1 MTPNKQTLMPHRWLL
16 AAACVAA
23 LLHPQLATAQTAP
36 AAAPD
41 AQTLARYD
49 KNGNGRLDPEEL
61 AARQAD
67 EARATQAAPSTS
79 SRTALSGGDVVVLS
93 PFQVSG
99 EADKGYYASN
109 TLSGTRINS
118 KLEDLGAAISVV
130 TKQQMEDFAML
141 DLNDVFLYEA
151 NTEGTGNYTDVA
163 IDRNGVVTDNVA
175 SDPSNANRVRGIG
188 PANQA
193 RGNFEVTRTPFDP
206 SNIDAV
212 EISRGPNSN
221 LFGLG
226 NGSGTVNVIPAKA
239 NLTRASS
246 SLELRL
252 DGLGGTRASLDL
264 NRPIL
269 REKLSL
275 RFIGVR
281 QNDEYVRQPS
291 FSRTDRYNAM
301 VQYRPFKNTT
311 LRASFE
317 RYENLAR
324 RPNAILP
331 RDGITYWKENGSP
344 TWDPSTW
351 TVTRNGVKR
360 VVPYNATVA
369 TENAA
374 LGPGLESVGTALS
387 RPIIFVD
394 RGGEINLWMT
404 AIISG
409 LPAATAANPNPLPT
423 PNSPN
428 YTNGHRRFIESAPA
442 PRVGPLAQTIGSIA
456 DRSFYDWTETNIAA
470 ANWTDDT
477 VNSWMAELDQIFIH
491 TRRHVLAA
499 QIGWFREDAKKYNR
513 SFIGTSG
520 SAAMVVLVDVNEKL
534 LDGRPNPNFLR
545 PYVKAV
551 EPTISRSP
559 FLRDIYRGQVAYKLN
574 LSGDRS
580 WLRWIG
586 DHALSGYGEYKD
598 TDSANYRFRDVI
610 VSNHAWLT
618 ANSNIRADD
627 VAVARATYRYY
638 LGDNQGQNIEYG
650 SPAWKSAQGTHDFT
664 WFNART
670 NQWVVEPATIGEA
683 FVPNIYRRANVIK
696 SRGLVLQNHLLDSRL
711 VTTLGWR
718 KDSNFNRNAA
728 RTGVMPDRI
737 TPNYATDDVWN
748 DDWFRRDGATKTM
761 GAVVKPFRGWGRIEE
776 RASGGEG
783 LSRLAADFVRNL
795 NFHYNKADSFRPATI
810 AQNLNLVILPNP
822 TSQTEDRG
830 VSFTLA
836 KNLVVRVNRYEN
848 TQINSRTGDAG
859 TIATR
864 AGRIDFAFGGNN
876 DGFNLQRNARE
887 WIIATTPGLTPQAL
901 DEAVA
906 AEMKV
911 PVNQLALMNAYPI
924 AETSDVVSKGTEIEI
939 SYNPTNTWTLR
950 ANVTQQKV
958 VEQGVTPGIQQ
969 YIDARRPVWETIID
983 KRTGQPWFTSP
994 YGRAD
999 QRPIDFL
1006 ESLVLAPYKLLTANE
1021 GKSRPQIR
1029 QWRFNAMTNFQ
1040 LRGITENKWLRRVAV
1055 SGAVRWEDKGSIGY
1069 YAYEDDPNAYDPN
1082 RPIYDQSRYYFD
1094 GGISYEQK
1102 IYRNKI
1108 GLRLQLNIRNL
1119 FEDGRL
1125 QAVGAL
1131 PNGQPHTYRIIDPR
1145 TIILTARFS
1154 L

>member
-1 MTPNKQTLMPHRWLL
+1 MPQRRLL
-16 AAACVAA
+16 AAACVVAIA
-23 LLHPQLATAQTAP
+23 TPQLATAQTAP
-36 AAAPD
+36 EAAPD
-41 AQTLARYD
+41 ARTLARYD

-61 AARQAD
+61 AALQAD
-67 EARATQAAPSTS
+67 QARAAQAATSTLSSTPLPS
-79 SRTALSGGDVVVLS
+79 AEIVELS

-99 EADKGYYASN
+99 AADKGYYASN

-118 KLEDLGAAISVV
+118 KLEDLGASISVV

-151 NTEGTGNYTDVA
+151 NTEGTGNYTDMA

-188 PANQA
+188 AANQA

-226 NGSGTVNVIPAKA
+226 NGSGTVNVIPAQA
-239 NLTRASS
+239 NLSRERS
-246 SLELRL
+246 SLELRT
-252 DGLGGTRASLDL
+252 DSLGGTRASLDL
-264 NRPIL
+264 NRPIF
-269 REKLSL
+269 REKLAL
-275 RFIGVR
+275 RVIGVH
-281 QNDEYVRQPS
+281 QDDEYVRKPS
-291 FSRTDRYNAM
+291 YSRTDRYSAM

-324 RPNAILP
+324 RPNTILP

-351 TVTRNGVKR
+351 TVTRNGVRR

-374 LGPGLESVGTALS
+374 LGPGLASPGTALS

-404 AIISG
+404 AYISG
-409 LPAATAANPNPLPT
+409 IPAPTAATPNPLPT
-423 PNSPN
+423 PNFHP
-428 YTNGHRRFIESAPA
+428 TNGHQRFIDSAPA

-456 DRSFYDWTETNIAA
+456 DRSVYDWTETNLAA
-470 ANWTDDT
+470 ANWMEDT
-477 VNSWMAELDQIFIH
+477 VNTWMAEFDQIFINS
-491 TRRHVLAA
+491 RRHVLAA

-520 SAAMVVLVDVNEKL
+520 ASAMVVMVDVNEKL

-545 PYVKAV
+545 PYINAV
-551 EPTISRSP
+551 EPTVSRSP
-559 FLRDIYRGQVAYKLN
+559 FLRDIYRAQIAYKLN
-574 LSGDRS
+574 LTGERS
-580 WLRWIG
+580 WLRWLG
-586 DHALSGYGEYKD
+586 EHALSGYGEYKD
-598 TDSANYRFRDVI
+598 TDSASYRFRDVM
-610 VSNHAWLT
+610 VSNHAWMP
-618 ANSNIRADD
+618 ANTYTRADGI
-627 VAVARATYRYY
+627 AVARATYRYY

-650 SPAWKSAQGTHDFT
+650 SPAWKNAHGTHGFT
-664 WFNART
+664 WFNAGT
-670 NQWVVEPATIGEA
+670 NQWVVEPTTIGEA
-683 FVPNIYRRANVIK
+683 FMPGVYRRANVIK
-696 SRGLVLQNHLLDSRL
+696 SRGLVLQNHLLNSRL
-711 VTTLGWR
+711 VTTFGWR
-718 KDSNFNRNAA
+718 NDANFNRNAA
-728 RTGVMPDRI
+728 STGVRPDRI
-737 TPNYATDDVWN
+737 NPDYSSDDVWN
-748 DDWFRRDGATKTM
+748 DDWFRRNGATKTL
-761 GAVVKPFRGWGRIEE
+761 GAVVKPFRGWDWIEQ
-776 RASGGEG
+776 RAGGGAG
-783 LSRLAADFVRNL
+783 LTRRAADFVRSL
-795 NFHYNKADSFRPATI
+795 TFHYNKADSFRPATI

-822 TSQTEDRG
+822 TSQTMDRG
-830 VSFTLA
+830 VSFALA
-836 KNLVVRVNRYEN
+836 NQLVVRVNLYEN

-864 AGRIDFAFGGNN
+864 AGRIDFPFGSDN
-876 DGFNLQRNARE
+876 DPFNLQSNARE

-901 DEAVA
+901 DAAVA
-906 AEMKV
+906 AEMRV

-939 SYNPTNTWTLR
+939 SYNPTNTWTMR
-950 ANVTQQKV
+950 ANVAEQKV

-999 QRPIDFL
+999 SRAIDFL

-1029 QWRFNAMTNFQ
+1029 RWRFNALTNFQ

-1055 SGAVRWEDKGSIGY
+1055 SGAVRWEDKGAIGY
-1069 YAYEDDPNAYDPN
+1069 YAYANDPNAYDPN
-1082 RPIYDQSRYYFD
+1082 RVIYDQARYYFD
-1094 GGISYEQK
+1094 GGISYDQK
-1102 IYRNKI
+1102 ILRNKI
-1108 GLRLQLNIRNL
+1108 GLRLQLNVRNL

-1125 QAVGAL
+1125 QAVAAL

-1145 TIILTARFS
+1145 TFILTARFS

>member
-1 MTPNKQTLMPHRWLL
+1 MLFRSAVP
-16 AAACVAA
+16 
-23 LLHPQLATAQTAP
+23 
-36 AAAPD
+36 
-41 AQTLARYD
+41 
-49 KNGNGRLDPEEL
+49 
-61 AARQAD
+61 D
-67 EARATQAAPSTS
+67 EARAAQAATSTS
-79 SRTALSGGDVVVLS
+79 SGTAPSSGDIVVLS

-118 KLEDLGAAISVV
+118 KLEDLGASISVV

-226 NGSGTVNVIPAKA
+226 NGSGTVNVIPAQA
-239 NLTRASS
+239 NLSRERS
-246 SLELRL
+246 SLELRT
-252 DGLGGTRASLDL
+252 DSLGGTRASLDL
-264 NRPIL
+264 NRPLL
-269 REKLSL
+269 REKLAL
-275 RFIGVR
+275 RVIGVH
-281 QNDEYVRQPS
+281 QEDEYVRKPS
-291 FSRTDRYNAM
+291 FSRTDRYSAM

-311 LRASFE
+311 LRGSFE
-317 RYENLAR
+317 RYENIAR
-324 RPNAILP
+324 RPNTILP
-331 RDGITYWKENGSP
+331 RDGLSYWKENGSP

-360 VVPYNATVA
+360 VVPYNTNIA

-374 LGPGLESVGTALS
+374 FGPGLESLGTALS

-394 RGGEINLWMT
+394 RGGDINLWMT
-404 AIISG
+404 AGITGIPS
-409 LPAATAANPNPLPT
+409 T
-423 PNSPN
+423 
-428 YTNGHRRFIESAPA
+428 GHQRFIESVPA
-442 PRVGPLAQTIGSIA
+442 PRVGPLAPTIGSIA
-456 DRSFYDWTETNIAA
+456 DRSYYDWTKTNIAA
-470 ANWTDDT
+470 ANWMEDS
-477 VNSWMAELDQIFIH
+477 VNTWTAELEQIFIN

-559 FLRDIYRGQVAYKLN
+559 FLRDIYRGQVAYRLN
-574 LSGDRS
+574 LTGERS
-580 WLRWIG
+580 WVRWLG
-586 DHALSGYGEYKD
+586 EHAFSGYGEYKD
-598 TDSANYRFRDVI
+598 TDNATYRFRDVV
-610 VSNHAWLT
+610 VSNHAWLP
-618 ANSNIRADD
+618 ANAASRAED
-627 VAVARATYRYY
+627 VAVARASYRYY

-650 SPAWKSAQGTHDFT
+650 SPAWNSAQGTHGFT
-664 WFNART
+664 RYDAATR
-670 NQWVVEPATIGEA
+670 QWVVEPATIGEA
-683 FVPNIYRRANVIK
+683 FVPGVYRRANVIK
-696 SRGLVLQNHLLDSRL
+696 SRGIVLQNHLLDRRL
-711 VTTLGWR
+711 VTTFGWR

-728 RTGVMPDRI
+728 RTGLMPDRI
-737 TPNYATDDVWN
+737 NPDYSTDDVWI
-748 DDWFRRDGATKTM
+748 DDWFRRDGRTKTL
-761 GAVVKPFRGWGRIEE
+761 GAVVKPFRGWDWIDQ
-776 RASGGEG
+776 RAGGGTG
-783 LSRLAADFVRNL
+783 LTRLAADFVRNL

-836 KNLVVRVNRYEN
+836 NQLVVRVNVYEN

-864 AGRIDFAFGGNN
+864 AARLDFPWGSDN
-876 DGFNLQRNARE
+876 DPFNLQRNARE
-887 WIIATTPGLTPQAL
+887 WIVATTPGLTPQAL
-901 DEAVA
+901 DAAVA
-906 AEMKV
+906 AEMKISA
-911 PVNQLALMNAYPI
+911 NQLALMQAYPI
-924 AETSDVVSKGTEIEI
+924 AETSDVVSKGKEIEI
-939 SYNPTNTWTLR
+939 SYNPTNTWTIR
-950 ANVTQQKV
+950 ANVAQQKV
-958 VEQGVTPGIQQ
+958 VEQSVTPGIQQ

-983 KRTGQPWFTSP
+983 KRTGQPWLTSP
-994 YGRAD
+994 YGPRGGTA
-999 QRPIDFL
+999 IEFL
-1006 ESLVLAPYKLLTANE
+1006 ETLVLAPYKLLTANE

-1055 SGAVRWEDKGSIGY
+1055 SGAVRWEDKASIGY
-1069 YAYEDDPNAYDPN
+1069 HAYENDPNAYDPN
-1082 RPIYDQSRYYFD
+1082 RPIYDNSRYYFD
-1094 GGISYEQK
+1094 GGISYDQK

-1108 GLRLQLNIRNL
+1108 GLRLQLNVRNL

>member
-1 MTPNKQTLMPHRWLL
+1 MTPDKPTLLL
-16 AAACVAA
+16 RRRLLPAACFAA
-23 LLHPQLATAQTAP
+23 LFIPPFVIGQTAP

-49 KNGNGRLDPEEL
+49 KNGNGRLDPDEL
-61 AARQAD
+61 AAQRAD
-67 EARATQAAPSTS
+67 QARAAEAATSTT
-79 SRTALSGGDVVVLS
+79 SRTTVPVGEIVELS

-99 EADKGYYASN
+99 AADKGYYASN

-118 KLEDLGAAISVV
+118 KLEDLGASISVV

-151 NTEGTGNYTDVA
+151 NTEGIGNYTDVA

-175 SDPSNANRVRGIG
+175 GDPGNANRVRGIG

-226 NGSGTVNVIPAKA
+226 SGSGTVNVIPAQA
-239 NLTRASS
+239 NLSRERS

-264 NRPIL
+264 NRPIF
-269 REKLSL
+269 REKLAL
-275 RFIGVR
+275 RVIGVH
-281 QNDEYVRQPS
+281 QEDEYVRKPS
-291 FSRTDRYNAM
+291 FSRTDRYSAM

-324 RPNAILP
+324 RPNTILP
-331 RDGITYWKENGSP
+331 RDGITYWKQNGSP

-360 VVPYNATVA
+360 VVPYNTTIA
-369 TENAA
+369 TENAGF
-374 LGPGLESVGTALS
+374 GPGLESLGTLLS

-394 RGGEINLWMT
+394 RGGDINLWMT
-404 AIISG
+404 AGISG
-409 LPAATAANPNPLPT
+409 IPST
-423 PNSPN
+423 
-428 YTNGHRRFIESAPA
+428 GHQRFIESVPA
-442 PRVGPLAQTIGSIA
+442 PRVGPLAPTIGSIA
-456 DRSFYDWTETNIAA
+456 DRSYYDWTETNIAA
-470 ANWTDDT
+470 ANWMEDS
-477 VNSWMAELDQIFIH
+477 VNTWTAELEQIFINS
-491 TRRHVLAA
+491 RRHVLAA
-499 QIGWFREDAKKYNR
+499 QIGWFREDAKKYSR

-520 SAAMVVLVDVNEKL
+520 SSAMVVLVDVNEKL

-551 EPTISRSP
+551 EPTLSRSP

-574 LSGDRS
+574 LTDERS
-580 WLRWIG
+580 WLRWVG

-598 TDSANYRFRDVI
+598 TDNATYRFRDVV
-610 VSNHAWLT
+610 VSNHAWLP
-618 ANSNIRADD
+618 ANAASRADD
-627 VAVARATYRYY
+627 VAMARASYRYY

-650 SPAWKSAQGTHDFT
+650 SPAWNSAQGTHDFT
-664 WFNART
+664 RYDAATRR
-670 NQWVVEPATIGEA
+670 WVVEPATIGEA
-683 FVPNIYRRANVIK
+683 FVPGVYRRANVIK
-696 SRGLVLQNHLLDSRL
+696 SRGLVLQNHLLDRRL
-711 VTTLGWR
+711 VTTFGWR

-728 RTGVMPDRI
+728 RTGLMPDRI
-737 TPNYATDDVWN
+737 NPDYSTDDVWI
-748 DDWFRRDGATKTM
+748 DDWFRRDGRTKTM
-761 GAVVKPFRGWGRIEE
+761 GAVVKPFRGWSWIEQ
-776 RASGGEG
+776 RTSGGTG
-783 LSRLAADFVRNL
+783 LTRLAADFVRNL
-795 NFHYNKADSFRPATI
+795 NIHYNKADSFRPATI

-830 VSFTLA
+830 VSFALA
-836 KNLVVRVNRYEN
+836 DKLVVRVNLYEN

-864 AGRIDFAFGGNN
+864 AARIDFPWGSDN
-876 DGFNLQRNARE
+876 DPFNLQRNARE
-887 WIIATTPGLTPQAL
+887 WIVATTPGLAPQAL
-901 DEAVA
+901 DAAVA
-906 AEMKV
+906 AEMKISA
-911 PVNQLALMNAYPI
+911 NQLALMQAYPI
-924 AETSDVVSKGTEIEI
+924 AETSDVVSKGKEIEI
-939 SYNPTNTWTLR
+939 SYNPTNTWTIR
-950 ANVTQQKV
+950 ANVAQQKV
-958 VEQGVTPGIQQ
+958 VEQSVTPGIQQ

-983 KRTGQPWFTSP
+983 KRTGQPWLTSP
-994 YGRAD
+994 YGPRGGTA
-999 QRPIDFL
+999 IEFL
-1006 ESLVLAPYKLLTANE
+1006 ETLVLAPYKLLTANE

-1055 SGAVRWEDKGSIGY
+1055 SGAVRWEDKASIGY
-1069 YAYEDDPNAYDPN
+1069 YAYENDPNAYDPN

-1094 GGISYEQK
+1094 GGISYDQK

-1108 GLRLQLNIRNL
+1108 GLRLQLNVRNL